1 MAQIPDDV
9 YFVSYFSNAR
19 GTLDATVRIDNP
31 GVDAG
36 KNLCAYIYVFDSV
49 EEQVMLRLLVD
60 CGWSAYDLSKQRLD

>member
-49 EEQVMLRLLVD
+49 EEQV
-60 CGWSAYDLSKQRLD
+60 